1 MNTNYKNI
9 FIYTRVST
17 YKQSSKTVSLI
28 NQYDVCKKYIT
39 SNYITQNVFHYQ
51 DIASS
56 YNNKKALRRQK
67 AMIKNISQND
77 LIIIYDISRLGRNI
91 YQVIDFLEKIRN
103 KGTTIYSVEDNLF
116 YGKDKLIDNLFLYK
130 VIKSKEYSD
139 CLSNKTKTTQTFIK
153 ENGGHVGKV
162 PYGYKLSH
170 TDGIPKLVIENDEQ
184 KIIKLIINKHD
195 NELLSFND
203 ITNYLNNNLILKRN
217 CNWTYTNVRYIYCKN
232 KNLLCNDM
240 NFDIN
245 NNIVDDSINNI
256 INDSINNIG
265 TKRCFVIDKIKPFNK
280 KMLTFRS
287 LIID

>member
-1 MNTNYKNI
+1 MNTTNYKNI

-28 NQYDVCKKYIT
+28 NQYDVCKKYIA
-39 SNYITQNVFHYQ
+39 SNYINQNIFHYQ

-56 YNNKKALRRQK
+56 YKNKNALGRQK
-67 AMIKNISQND
+67 AMIRNISQND

-103 KGTTIYSVEDNLF
+103 KGATIYSVEDNLF

-153 ENGGHVGKV
+153 ENGGHIGKV

-232 KNLLCNDM
+232 KNLLCKNMDIDNDY
-240 NFDIN
+240 
-245 NNIVDDSINNI
+245 SIGI
-256 INDSINNIG
+256 KRSFINDKSKQIS
-265 TKRCFVIDKIKPFNK
+265 K
-280 KMLTFRS
+280 KMITFRS
-287 LIID
+287 LIIS